1 MHCPNCD
8 KNFSTVSGKNLHS
21 KFACLKMSKHK
32 RTLTDDLTAVSI
44 AEANKNSRNSS
55 TPDFKG
61 LEALI
66 DSKMDIFVQN
76 VIYSN
81 LDTTILSTMV
91 SDFLK
96 TVRREDFEYLSEV
109 ATGKLRRL
117 QQQFNRDFGT
127 GIADEDD
134 KAFISALSEKT
145 TAISA
150 SLLSTAM
157 PSVYKQSTDEL
168 TDTLLKYEVHVK
180 AIKFEIAS
188 RNLEASTIVLKH
200 LVKILMNI
208 D

>member
-1 MHCPNCD
+1 MN
-8 KNFSTVSGKNLHS
+8 KN
-21 KFACLKMSKHK
+21 K
-32 RTLTDDLTAVSI
+32 RTITDESFAMSI
-44 AEANKNSRNSS
+44 DEAIKNGEAIKNARNTS

-81 LDTTILSTMV
+81 LDTTILSTMM
-91 SDFLK
+91 SDFFK
-96 TVRREDFEYLSEV
+96 TVKEEDFQYLSEV

-117 QQQFNRDFGT
+117 QQKFNRDFGA

-134 KAFISALSEKT
+134 IAFILAISEKT

-168 TDTLLKYEVHVK
+168 TDTLLKYEVRVK
-180 AIKFEIAS
+180 AIKFEIAR
-188 RNLEASTIVLKH
+188 RNLEASSIVLKH